1 MRMIMGK
8 IAVMADIHSNVWAL
22 EAVLSDA
29 KNKGA
34 RRFVNL
40 GDTLYGPLAPKETW
54 ELLQGE
60 EIMTIKGNQDRQ
72 ICEAKDGGSED
83 GNPTMA
89 FVLSELDTTALEWM
103 GALPLTL
110 ALGEGI
116 FLCHGTPENDLGYL
130 LEDVSMGHAQVR
142 ADGEI
147 AGDLSHTP
155 EGLVL
160 CGHTHIPR
168 AVALSTGQLVV
179 NPGSVGLPAYSD
191 DAPVPHRIENY
202 AHHASYCLI
211 EASPSGWQVV
221 FVRVPYAYQH
231 AVDAA
236 TLRKRDDWAYSLST
250 GRAL

>member
-1 MRMIMGK
+1 MGK

-72 ICEAKDGGSED
+72 IYEAKDGGPEED
-83 GNPTMA
+83 NPTMA
-89 FVLSELDTTALEWM
+89 YVLSELASEAFEWM
-103 GALPLTL
+103 RALPPTL
-110 ALGEGI
+110 VLGEGI
-116 FLCHGTPENDLGYL
+116 FLCHGTPDSDLGYL
-130 LEDVSMGHAQVR
+130 LEDVSGGHAQVR
-142 ADGEI
+142 SDGEI
-147 AGDLSHTP
+147 TGDLVHTP

-160 CGHTHIPR
+160 CGHTHTPR
-168 AVALSTGQLVV
+168 AVTLGTGQLVV

-202 AHHASYCLI
+202 SHHASYCLI
-211 EASPSGWQVV
+211 EPSSTGWQVD
-221 FVRVPYAYQH
+221 FVRVPYAYRH

-250 GRAL
+250 GRAR